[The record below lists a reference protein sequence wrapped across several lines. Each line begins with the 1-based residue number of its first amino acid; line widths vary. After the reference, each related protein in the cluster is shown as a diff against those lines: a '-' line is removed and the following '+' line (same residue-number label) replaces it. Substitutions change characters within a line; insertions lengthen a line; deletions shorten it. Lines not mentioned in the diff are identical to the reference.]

1 MVHGGATNVAV
12 ATKGYNAPDP
22 NSKYK
27 VTSFDDGY
35 GGCCWIAESGNG
47 FDNLTNIDY
56 PSIYYSISCE
66 TMPFDDF
73 GTPSGEK
80 NMAEVYTTISKGGG
94 SAYLGN
100 TRQGKINGSY
110 KLFMRFADLISNDT
124 VNLGIAEGISKKGF
138 HTLYTNEAH
147 YLKLSHN
154 LVGCPETEIWTAI
167 PSLFTNVSIK
177 ETINVNP
184 HPIRTTAGNYS
195 VTVNTGVSGCN
206 ICIMSVL
213 DNGMSYYK
221 VVHNVSSYAFS
232 NVVKPYYVTIT
243 KHNYIPYL
251 KNPENLYIQNK
262 TITDNLNISAKN
274 IYVGSN
280 VTTSEP
286 TGPVIIKNGA
296 KVTFNAEQEVNLEEG
311 FEIELGGEFE
321 IKK

>member
-1 MVHGGATNVAV
+1 
-12 ATKGYNAPDP
+12 
-22 NSKYK
+22 
-27 VTSFDDGY
+27 
-35 GGCCWIAESGNG
+35 
-47 FDNLTNIDY
+47 
-56 PSIYYSISCE
+56 
-66 TMPFDDF
+66 MPFDDY

-94 SAYLGN
+94 PAYLGN
-100 TRQGKINGSY
+100 TRSAFVNFSWI
-110 KLFMRFADLISNDT
+110 LFEKFAVLISNDT
-124 VNLGIAEGISKKGF
+124 VNLGIAEANSKLGF
-138 HTLYTNEAH
+138 NSYANNYITLINNETYLNQCH
-147 YLKLSHN
+147 SLKLTHN

-167 PSLFTNVSIK
+167 PSLFTNVSIR
-177 ETINVNP
+177 ESPNFNP

-206 ICIMSVL
+206 ICVMSVL
-213 DNGMSYYK
+213 DNGKSYYK
-221 VVHNVSSYAFS
+221 VAHNVSSYVFS
-232 NVVKPYYVTIT
+232 NVVKPYYVTVT

-251 KNPENLYIQNK
+251 KNPENIYIQNK
-262 TITDNLNISAKN
+262 TITENLNISAKN

-296 KVTFNAEQEVNLEEG
+296 NVIFNAEQEVNLEQG